1 MGKENK
7 SYRIRTNVDKDTVV
21 NFSVDNTIDNFEI
34 LSLNINQANAYK
46 LMGSGTGIIA
56 GRVLANGGF
65 GVPNVKVSVFIEYDG
80 TDKLE
85 QSILYHF
92 ASTKDLDYNGVR
104 YNLLPNEV
112 DDECHQNI
120 GTFPAKRV
128 LLDNDNWIEVFDKYY
143 KFTTRTNESGD
154 YMIYG
159 VPTGMQTVHMD
170 VDLSDIGVLSQRP
183 RDLIYKGYN
192 ANMFESPGKFKVDTN
207 IDSLAQVITQ
217 DQSVYVYPFWG
228 DTTDSELNAS
238 ITRCDMNVN
247 YKFEPTCIFM
257 GSVVSDTGE
266 NSMSKKCIGANKQG
280 KMSEM
285 ITGEGK
291 IEMIRKTTNG
301 QVEQFSINGD
311 NNINSDGVWCYQIP
325 MNLDYVMTDEF
336 GKMVMT
342 DNPNTGIPTRA
353 RVRFRLSMAE
363 SPNDAT
369 ARKRAR
375 FLIPNN
381 PHLMEED
388 YPDFTE
394 TKEVDYEFGTKT
406 KNENFRDLF
415 WNNVYTVKSYIP
427 RLQKSKQPNNLRH
440 LGIKMVNHSGGH
452 NPIPFNNL
460 RIKFNFVYSFLCTL
474 VKVLVTMVRF
484 INAILSF
491 IGYIFYQI
499 GAFFFHIGLKFNIT
513 IPIINENIFEGAS
526 KLFVSYNGHAIDD
539 DDGIDA
545 TEFAKKVYEDERYNR
560 EVCGGVAAWF
570 FKIFVGIGC
579 GIELKGLCETDD
591 GSEINVTPGTYDQT
605 KNIMNKIGAGGCNDR
620 VDVLYNCI
628 ENQLA
633 QDNDVTSF
641 NFYNDWLNGV
651 VYLPLWYRK
660 IKKRRN
666 GEIKKDQWCSTDNTT
681 VQDRKYKKNL
691 RVYATNTPK
700 RVVSGPNGQRMGTI
714 APLANNESTV
724 KANAND
730 ETGSERIKFSK
741 INDENCYG
749 YQCHKYSRTYF
760 KVYKGLVFEKITM
773 LGDKVYY
780 YKPCD
785 YDPSTGNRDLVTLF
799 ATDIVLLGSLNSCD
813 LHGIPQFFKALES
826 TTYNMP
832 PDLLSE
838 YYDYINEDSQS
849 GLDEEDDS
857 EIDMGSRMTENTGA
871 DWGNLGVDQSNKP
884 DANENQYDNGGLF
897 YGLTCFNSYTK
908 PKSCINLSRICEFGV
923 SLDESIDVPS
933 TEGSGTETGTDTL
946 TPDGFVSYD
955 EIYNPDYRSMFA
967 TLNANFLRTKLNPE
981 TGLIEYDFNH
991 MYLDNFDGSLKNLM
1005 MANTVNGKTEKSDFT
1020 EKANYVG
1027 NHNLEQSSDT
1037 YLNFR
1042 YGNYIKRNNKKIYYY
1057 ENNNKVGTVLNGL
1070 TRVGINGKDRLPR
1083 YENSFYFYFGL
1094 NEGKTAIDK
1103 FNNEFFS
1110 DCSNNF
1116 ASDTPYEMTYLGNS
1130 WCPPNTSTDGYIA
1143 FNMNIDA
1150 PFNIRFTNIDTNDVY
1165 EQSSINSQK
1174 FIFYGASTVP
1184 EGYEKYDKVTLIKNN
1199 ETAEY
1204 GIMPG
1209 NGIYDIEVI
1218 DAYDNSYEDRIVF
1231 ELPRIGFVC
1240 DVNPFNCRN
1249 VDLLARF
1256 GAGNYVDIANYGNTT
1271 PFDINNRD
1279 ISGYISISEVNEENF
1294 KIELTPINRDFF
1306 GDVYEGV
1313 TIIVIDG
1320 GVRTVNGAGYLG
1332 LTENNG
1338 ITTYYL
1344 GVPYANQRYKIR
1356 MTMMCDSET
1365 ESNNTRELNVIVY
1378 EDEFKVYI
1386 NGIDYNI
1393 IKSFRTGWNDA
1404 KLTEDGE
1411 FKNSNIPPDNSSYDR
1426 NNLYGWDDVL
1436 NIGTYDYNGTTKGLK
1451 PISYSTDI
1459 NEILAI
1465 CDVLSTTY
1473 EHNGTGDASDTTP
1486 YSWTEDYCYN
1496 APSTNANY
1504 YTQGTVQRLTY
1515 TYKIT
1520 EGVALFDS
1528 AGQPVNNSNNIKHG
1542 TTYYTDSNQNNE
1554 AVLDVDYIE
1563 TGTYETLTVTR
1574 IDKNSIYFPYL
1585 NDYRLYNGD
1594 VYFYES
1600 GGSYFNQT
1608 VADAPDDGIL
1618 AIDVMSR
1625 MLTPKQIYY
1634 NAGENTYYAKY
1645 TVEGVFYAIAIED
1658 ENGIIT
1664 MNPTCDPNVEYSDL
1678 ECMSRNSY
1686 SMFIDE
1692 INGIINNRGEFSRQV
1707 GGAFRTN
1714 DGETSLTLTTV
1725 TKARPV
1731 RYLIVGSGEITDASE
1746 LYEYKPDK
1754 VIIRPTSNIQG
1765 QLIPGGNS
1773 TTPTIP
1779 GSIPTYKSFNDL
1791 DNTTYNGI
1799 SNIRDITNGYVV
1811 DDDFETP
1818 SLIFNIPT
1826 LTISDYYTEYSD
1838 DEVVTGSD
1846 KYYRLL
1852 IFGEY
1857 EEYNFDIYYQET
1869 RTVGEYKTEK
1879 GIIYPL
1885 YKKNSDFFDYKI
1897 NDKSKHPYYTSVI
1910 NDNNCIVPA
1919 TDDYSNFT
1927 SNSVKNLLLTFGVH
1941 FYDKPLTSEIKFMWS
1956 GINNTPTYPKYPL
1969 GNDTVYGFYYN
1980 IKQAVYYLKNFE
1992 YPDDSVTIPQG
2003 TVVYG
2008 TGDGTEYIEYTVA
2021 APDGE
2026 TVNEIKQTNGWD
2038 YLYRNKTNINGVDKD
2053 LFIKIN
2059 NPGPLEKFYNGDI
2072 IFYSTNDI
2080 IRKRRVEGQPKSGVS
2095 KITYINN
2102 LGLQN
2107 QSAYYMAASGTNTI
2121 RCIPVTDAD
2130 TSIITY
2136 YPEDVSPT
2144 TDNWIAKNGE
2154 NVREY
2159 NSSVNP
2165 GETSN
2170 YSYSSLSEIDNK
2182 IELTKNGTTY
2192 EYKKDDHT
2200 YTYYGDIVDY
2210 SEITDN
2216 WKPIDVLMP
2225 GFLCG
2230 YLYNGMPADSAKSN
2244 IKAVLN
2250 ENEVKLDTINNNTD
2264 VYENNRV
2271 KRLIYTNYTDDE
2283 NPTYGTYKWDT
2294 ASNKKYQYTE
2304 VPLVDDYLVY
2314 TDGYGEEY
2322 RYPVDGTVSVAYEYP
2337 VITYYNFHSPD
2348 SEVPVKYEDYLIT
2361 KTYYTND
2368 NGYLRHQSLYYIF
2381 DLEKTDYPLIYYK
2394 TNTGQASEESNLV
2407 YDENT
2412 QSFYFK
2418 EMPDIFKNLDESGYI
2433 SKSKSTHFNLS
2444 NYIRH
2449 KYTEFNYVGDATI
2462 VQNPLFEIIRVTGTS
2477 YLYIGSEN
2485 IDKVEYYKW
2494 GNDNADPSIVYTEHR
2509 QPNNTPAYKR
2519 VFNGSKIDYS
2529 TDKFFTIAC
2538 CDNCYTISPIIE
2550 TQKIRMIYNYEGFNN
2565 SEGSPVY
2572 IVSRSS
2578 RDFTNKDT
2586 IKGGLH
2592 YVEDFY
2598 YLNFYRFI
2606 VKVAAYDADAAEYNA
2621 EVYTQVCSIMEN
2633 TAEKCY
2639 IKVTDTTY
2647 VDGTQQPPETYWA
2660 SAIKINMSSLGKEAM
2675 SEDGKKILP
2684 WLHLLISDKTR
2695 VVRKAI
2701 PQTST
2706 RKAEGD
2712 EYDSNVEITEYLDKQ
2727 DMMNHI
2733 NNATIYYKW
2742 TTENDEQTQ
2751 LPLDVYTT
2759 KDYNSIQAG
2768 DDVYKKV
2775 NGTFSLIANNVV
2787 QYKVARFSA
2796 SIIGV
2801 GENNSNVIGFVY
2813 NGYETV

>member
-92 ASTKDLDYNGVR
+92 TSTKDLDYNGVR

-266 NSMSKKCIGANKQG
+266 NSMSKKCIGAKKQG

-291 IEMIRKTTNG
+291 IEMIRKTANG

-427 RLQKSKQPNNLRH
+427 RLQKSRLPNNLRH

-491 IGYIFYQI
+491 IGYVFYQLGTLFFKI
-499 GAFFFHIGLKFNIT
+499 GKGINID
-513 IPIINENIFEGAS
+513 IVGAHPLEFAAKIFA
-526 KLFVSYNGHAIDD
+526 SYNGHAIDD
-539 DDGIDA
+539 DDGTSPND
-545 TEFAKKVYEDERYNR
+545 FAKWVYNDIQNNR
-560 EVCGGVAAWF
+560 NTCTGVTAWF
-570 FKIFVGIGC
+570 FRLFFKIGC
-579 GIELKGLCETDD
+579 GIELNGLCETDD
-591 GSEINVTPGTYDQT
+591 GSEINVTPGTYDPT
-605 KNIMNKIGAGGCNDR
+605 KDIMTELGIETCNDR

-681 VQDRKYKKNL
+681 VRDRKYKKNL

-714 APLANNESTV
+714 APLVNNENTV
-724 KANAND
+724 TANAND
-730 ETGSERIKFSK
+730 ETGLERIKFSK

-1042 YGNYIKRNNKKIYYY
+1042 YGNYIKRNNNKIYYY
-1057 ENNNKVGTVLNGL
+1057 ENNNKVGNVLNGL
-1070 TRVGINGKDRLPR
+1070 TRVGINGKDRLAR

-1110 DCSNNF
+1110 DCSNKF
-1116 ASDTPYEMTYLGNS
+1116 ASDTPYEMTYMGNS
-1130 WCPPNTSTDGYIA
+1130 WCPPDTSTDGYIA

-1150 PFNIRFTNIDTNDVY
+1150 PFKIRFTNIDTNDVY

-1174 FIFYGASTVP
+1174 FIFYGTNTVP
-1184 EGYEKYDKVTLIKNN
+1184 EGYEKYDKVTLIKNG

-1231 ELPRIGFVC
+1231 EQPRIGFVC
-1240 DVNPFNCRN
+1240 YVNPFNCRN
-1249 VDLLARF
+1249 VDLVARF
-1256 GAGNYVDIANYGNTT
+1256 GAGNYVGIANYGNAT

-1279 ISGYISISEVNEENF
+1279 ICGYISISEVNEENF
-1294 KIELTPINRDFF
+1294 KIELTPINGDFF
-1306 GDVYEGV
+1306 GDAYKGV
-1313 TIIVIDG
+1313 TVKVIDG
-1320 GVRTVNGAGYLG
+1320 DVRPITGVGCAGYLG
-1332 LTENNG
+1332 STENNG
-1338 ITTYYL
+1338 ITTYYF

-1386 NGIDYNI
+1386 NGIDYEM
-1393 IKSFRTGWNDA
+1393 IKSFKTGWNDA
-1404 KLTEDGE
+1404 RLTEDGE
-1411 FKNSNIPPDNSSYDR
+1411 FKNSDLPPASSSYDR

-1436 NIGTYDYNGTTKGLK
+1436 NIGTYDYNGTTKDLK
-1451 PISYSTDI
+1451 PISDSTDI

-1473 EHNGTGDASDTTP
+1473 EHNGTGEASDTTP
-1486 YSWTEDYCYN
+1486 YSWTEEYCYN
-1496 APSTNANY
+1496 APYLHEGYTIINEPLYDYDGNEVQSGDIIYGVTYYKDDEHTIPAVEGTDYVDTTSDY

-1515 TYKIT
+1515 TYQIT
-1520 EGVALFDS
+1520 EGVTLYNS
-1528 AGQPVNNSNNIKHG
+1528 AGQSVEANNIKHG
-1542 TTYYTDSNQNNE
+1542 TTYYTDSNQINE
-1554 AVLDVDYIE
+1554 AVLDVDYV
-1563 TGTYETLTVTR
+1563 ETLNDEELPVERFKIIGGANYKNGNTVVATE
-1574 IDKNSIYFPYL
+1574 D
-1585 NDYRLYNGD
+1585 ND
-1594 VYFYES
+1594 
-1600 GGSYFNQT
+1600 
-1608 VADAPDDGIL
+1608 
-1618 AIDVMSR
+1618 
-1625 MLTPKQIYY
+1625 
-1634 NAGENTYYAKY
+1634 
-1645 TVEGVFYAIAIED
+1645 
-1658 ENGIIT
+1658 GIIT
-1664 MNPTCDPNVEYSDL
+1664 ITTSSDPNIEYSDL
-1678 ECMSRNSY
+1678 NCMSLSSY
-1686 SMFIDE
+1686 NMFIDE
-1692 INGIINNRGEFSRQV
+1692 INGTINNRGEFSRQV

-1714 DGETSLTLTTV
+1714 DGETMLVLSAT

-1746 LYEYKPDK
+1746 LYDYKPNK
-1754 VIIRPTSNIQG
+1754 VIITPGPVRPSGGTIEPIEPG
-1765 QLIPGGNS
+1765 QIP
-1773 TTPTIP
+1773 I
-1779 GSIPTYKSFNDL
+1779 YKTFNDL

-1799 SNIRDITNGYVV
+1799 SNIRIISDGYVV
-1811 DDDFETP
+1811 DPSFETS
-1818 SLIFNIPT
+1818 SLAFRIPT
-1826 LTISDYYTEYSD
+1826 LTIGDYYTEYQD
-1838 DEVVTGSD
+1838 DEIVTAGD
-1846 KYYRLL
+1846 KYY
-1852 IFGEY
+1852 IPAGFGAGY
-1857 EEYNFDIYYQET
+1857 NEYNFELYYGQT
-1869 RTVGEYKTEK
+1869 TTVGQYKQEHEITSS
-1879 GIIYPL
+1879 IYRKYPGFTK
-1885 YKKNSDFFDYKI
+1885 YRI
-1897 NDKSKHPYYTSVI
+1897 NNKDKHPYYTSVI
-1910 NDNNCIVPA
+1910 NDNNNIVPA
-1919 TDDYSNFT
+1919 TDDYSNFNT
-1927 SNSVKNLLLTFGVH
+1927 ETVIKNLLNTFGVH

-1956 GINNTPTYPKYPL
+1956 AINNIPTYTKYPL
-1969 GNDTVYGFYYN
+1969 GDDTVYGFYHK
-1980 IKQAVYYLKNFE
+1980 IKQAVYYLNDFE
-1992 YPDDSVTIPQG
+1992 YTNNDNLTQG
-2003 TVVYG
+2003 TIVYG
-2008 TGDGTEYIEYTVA
+2008 TTNGDDYIKYTVA
-2021 APDGE
+2021 AGGEDVNTIKNNPDHNWTHLYQNNISAHGDLFTE
-2026 TVNEIKQTNGWD
+2026 AAVPGLAAKFYSGDIVFYYRPDVLNPDEPYKIK
-2038 YLYRNKTNINGVDKD
+2038 RNIVSCGKDGVDK
-2053 LFIKIN
+2053 
-2059 NPGPLEKFYNGDI
+2059 
-2072 IFYSTNDI
+2072 
-2080 IRKRRVEGQPKSGVS
+2080 Q
-2095 KITYINN
+2095 TYINTLIGGPGQDGKIFN
-2102 LGLQN
+2102 LSKSN
-2107 QSAYYMAASGTNTI
+2107 NTTI
-2121 RCIPVTDAD
+2121 RCIPVTDNN
-2130 TSIITY
+2130 TSVITY
-2136 YPEDVSPT
+2136 YLEDDIPA
-2144 TDNWIAKNGE
+2144 TDNWIAKIGE
-2154 NVREY
+2154 NVLEY

-2165 GETSN
+2165 GGTSN
-2170 YSYSSLSEIDNK
+2170 YSYSNLSEIDNK
-2182 IELTKNGTTY
+2182 LELTKNVTTSGITYTY
-2192 EYKKDDHT
+2192 EMDNNTH
-2200 YTYYGDIVDY
+2200 TYYGDIIDNG
-2210 SEITDN
+2210 EITDS
-2216 WKPIDVLMP
+2216 WKSVDVLMP
-2225 GFLCG
+2225 GFITG
-2230 YLYNGMPADSAKSN
+2230 YLFNGMPADSAKSN
-2244 IKAVLN
+2244 IKA
-2250 ENEVKLDTINNNTD
+2250 TINGNEIQLYTREQDRIQKD

-2271 KRLIYTNYTDDE
+2271 KRVIYTDYGTNDH
-2283 NPTYGTYKWDT
+2283 PTYGVYRLPDGDTYAPGK
-2294 ASNKKYQYTE
+2294 NYQYAE
-2304 VPLVDDYLVY
+2304 LPLVDDYLVY
-2314 TDGYGEEY
+2314 TDGYGADY
-2322 RYPVDGTVSVAYEYP
+2322 QYQINGTMSVAYEYP
-2337 VITYYNFHSPD
+2337 VITYNNFSPKPS
-2348 SEVPVKYEDYLIT
+2348 SELPAKYEDYLIT
-2361 KTYYTND
+2361 KTYYTN
-2368 NGYLRHQSLYYIF
+2368 NEGYLWHQSLYYIF
-2381 DLEKTDYPLIYYK
+2381 DLDYTDYPLMYYNI
-2394 TNTGQASEESNLV
+2394 NTGQTSEESNLK
-2407 YDENT
+2407 YDEVNDK
-2412 QSFYFK
+2412 FYFK
-2418 EMPDIFKNLDESGYI
+2418 RMPDVFGDIETSGYI
-2433 SKSKSTHFNLS
+2433 SKSKSTHFNIS
-2444 NYIRH
+2444 NYIRE
-2449 KYTEFNYVGDATI
+2449 KYFMGNNTYYRWVNTTYSPSVFYTESATPSHGD
-2462 VQNPLFEIIRVTGTS
+2462 V
-2477 YLYIGSEN
+2477 LYIKDGDNLKPFNKTVEN
-2485 IDKVEYYKW
+2485 YK
-2494 GNDNADPSIVYTEHR
+2494 
-2509 QPNNTPAYKR
+2509 QPLIKFITVNLLDDLENLVPYQY
-2519 VFNGSKIDYS
+2519 NGEETLNIYDVLKIKYQK
-2529 TDKFFTIAC
+2529 DKFFAVGC
-2538 CDNCYTISPIIE
+2538 CNNQYTISPIIE
-2550 TQKIRMIYNYEGFNN
+2550 TQRIRAIYNYEGFNN
-2565 SEGSPVY
+2565 TEGTPVY
-2572 IVSRSS
+2572 LVPTAS
-2578 RDFTNKDT
+2578 RDFTDETT
-2586 IKGGLH
+2586 IEGGIH

-2598 YLNFYRFI
+2598 YLNYYRFI
-2606 VKVAAYDADAAEYNA
+2606 MRVATYDADAGEYNA
-2621 EVYTQVCSIMEN
+2621 EVYTQVCSLLEN

-2639 IKVTDTTY
+2639 IRV
-2647 VDGTQQPPETYWA
+2647 VDITQGETLMYWA

-2684 WLHLLISDKTR
+2684 WLHILVGDITR
-2695 VVRKAI
+2695 VERRVAAE
-2701 PQTST
+2701 TST
-2706 RKAEGD
+2706 
-2712 EYDSNVEITEYLDKQ
+2712 STLD
-2727 DMMNHI
+2727 
-2733 NNATIYYKW
+2733 
-2742 TTENDEQTQ
+2742 
-2751 LPLDVYTT
+2751 
-2759 KDYNSIQAG
+2759 
-2768 DDVYKKV
+2768 
-2775 NGTFSLIANNVV
+2775 
-2787 QYKVARFSA
+2787 
-2796 SIIGV
+2796 
-2801 GENNSNVIGFVY
+2801 
-2813 NGYETV
+2813 GYEVNSRVYIKSFNSYEAMIEDYHSHNNTNHEIINP